1 MRSERICSKMETNCE
16 IIQDLIPLYS
26 DGCASAPT
34 EKMICGHLDECPE
47 CRAFAASY
55 MRASKIRAASA
66 NKTRELD
73 IDIELP
79 FRNLAK
85 KIKIR
90 RRISTACTIGG
101 IIAGAMVLTFL
112 AELYQGEGK
121 K

>member
-1 MRSERICSKMETNCE
+1 MTNCE

-26 DGCASAPT
+26 DGCASEPT
-34 EKMICGHLDECPE
+34 ERMICEHLDECPE

-55 MRASKIRAASA
+55 MRASKIRAAGA
-66 NKTRELD
+66 KKTRELD

-79 FRNLAK
+79 YRNLAK

-101 IIAGAMVLTFL
+101 IVAGAMVLTFL
-112 AELYQGEGK
+112 ADLYQGEGK